1 MRETSSGRGLEMRLI
16 DLSSLAASGWIQ
28 RLEFHQSLSST
39 NDRAATLASEAFLA
53 CPALVIASEQTA
65 GRGRGGN
72 RWWSSSGGLM
82 FSLVLPR
89 PDTSSLPNWS
99 GYSLTAGLAVC
110 EALALHVPT
119 ADFSVKWPNDVY
131 SGERKIC
138 GILIESP
145 AQARGR
151 LIVGVGVNVNNSF
164 LAAPQELRSTAT
176 AVCDLAGGSLDL
188 TIVLLSILTQLELRW
203 QQLNVAG
210 FAALRDEWEARS
222 LLTGRT
228 LTLQVGQT
236 HHVGRCLGIDEVG
249 NLLLQT
255 EQGRQSFAA
264 GSVVQFE

>member
-1 MRETSSGRGLEMRLI
+1 MRLI
-16 DLSSLAASGWIQ
+16 DLARLSESSLIQ
-28 RLEFHQSLSST
+28 RLEFHQSLGST
-39 NDRAATLASEAFLA
+39 NDHAATLANEEFLS
-53 CPALVIASEQTA
+53 CPALVIAAEQTA

-89 PDTSSLPNWS
+89 PEASSLPNWS
-99 GYSLTAGLAVC
+99 GYSLTTGLAVC
-110 EALALHVPT
+110 EAMALHVPT
-119 ADFSVKWPNDVY
+119 ADFSLKWPNDVY
-131 SGERKIC
+131 AGERKIC

-164 LAAPQELRSTAT
+164 LNAPQELQSTAT
-176 AVCDLAGGSLDL
+176 AICDLKGGPLDL
-188 TIVLLSILTQLELRW
+188 TTVLLSILAQLELRW

-210 FAALRDEWEARS
+210 FAALREEWEARS

-236 HHVGRCLGIDEVG
+236 RHLGRCLGIDEVG
-249 NLLLQT
+249 NLLLHT